1 MARKPAR
8 TNGAGGARVAAPRG
22 GRRRRV
28 LRAAARLAGRVLLVV
43 FLWAVLWRVAPLP
56 GGFYMAAEAWRL
68 GGIERDWRGL
78 DRISP
83 NLARAVVAAEDA
95 RFCAHWGLDLQAI
108 DKALAERERG
118 RVRGASTITQQTAK
132 NVFLWHGP
140 SWTRKG
146 LEAGFALLIEIV
158 WGKRRILEVY
168 LNVAEFGEGVFGAEA
183 AARHYYGVA
192 ASQLS
197 LGQAAALAA
206 ILPNPKARNPL
217 RLGPNLRRRAAQIAG
232 GAETIAA
239 RGDDRCFAGRSL

>member
-1 MARKPAR
+1 MARLTAPKRGGSKPGKAL
-8 TNGAGGARVAAPRG
+8 PSG

-28 LRAAARLAGRVLLVV
+28 MRWALRIAGRVLLVV
-43 FLWAVLWRVAPLP
+43 FVWIVLWRVAPLP
-56 GGFYMAAEAWRL
+56 GGLYMAAETWRL
-68 GGIERDWRGL
+68 GGIEREWRGL
-78 DRISP
+78 GRISP

-95 RFCAHWGLDLQAI
+95 RFCAHWGLDLEAI
-108 DKALAERERG
+108 DKALEERERG

-146 LEAGFALLIEIV
+146 LEAGFALMIELA

-168 LNVAEFGEGVFGAEA
+168 LNVAEFGEGIFGAEA
-183 AARHYYGVA
+183 ASRHYFGVA

-197 LGQAAALAA
+197 LAQSSALAA
-206 ILPNPKARNPL
+206 ILPNPKARDPL
-217 RLGPNLRRRAAQIAG
+217 RLGSNLRRRAAQIAQ

-239 RGDDRCFAGRSL
+239 RGDDACFIRP